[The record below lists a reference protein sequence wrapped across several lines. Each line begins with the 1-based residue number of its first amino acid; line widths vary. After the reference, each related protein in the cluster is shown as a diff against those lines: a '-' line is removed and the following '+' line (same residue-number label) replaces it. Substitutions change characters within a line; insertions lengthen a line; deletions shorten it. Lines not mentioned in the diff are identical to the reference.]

1 MNRSDVIASLMM
13 QATKEGA
20 EIATLR
26 AIIEE
31 TSELAA
37 DRALGR
43 MGLADAGAE
52 DDLGELRELLGAW
65 REAKSSAWKAMIDWV
80 IRAVLAMLLIG
91 IAVRAG
97 VWDLL

>member
-13 QATKEGA
+13 QASKEGA
-20 EIATLR
+20 ETATLR

-65 REAKSSAWKAMIDWV
+65 REAKSSAWKAMIDWA